1 MGYELLRQHPALGGV
16 AACGSLMLLTAI
28 LHPSWVAVVRA
39 SDDASPWQVTM
50 GPVGLYIHESSLMQ
64 SLFPAFNRTTMT
76 SETWGGFWYASLTM
90 SWRDVVTAN
99 YRSAQGNHAADVRF
113 ASICGT
119 TLTAVQCLLVVAAL
133 LCFAAQV
140 ALWQSRVKCR
150 VLVGASALFSALAVT
165 TVGVLRLWLNVLG
178 DFALAL
184 SSMAAAGVSDDPCTT
199 YGIRFHVVT
208 DSTE

>member
-76 SETWGGFWYASLTM
+76 SETWGGFC
-90 SWRDVVTAN
+90 
-99 YRSAQGNHAADVRF
+99 AQGNHAADVRF
-113 ASICGT
+113 AGICGT

-184 SSMAAAGVSDDPCTT
+184 SSMAEAGVSDDPCTT
-199 YGIRFHVVT
+199 DGIRFHVVT
-208 DSTE
+208 DRTD